1 MKMEN
6 KYCENCF
13 NDDLDKYITDKFGG
27 IYCDNECME
36 QSWIDKN
43 KELEVISVR
52 YYETRRG
59 LGYECKTNYKG
70 ISIWND
76 GHGGQTYLNFDLR
89 DKSFNPKDYEEMTE
103 GSLEELINDYEYK
116 KQ

>member
-1 MKMEN
+1 MNIRSINMMNIYLKTNQNNNKMEN

-43 KELEVISVR
+43 EECINNDL
-52 YYETRRG
+52 YE
-59 LGYECKTNYKG
+59 K
-70 ISIWND
+70 
-76 GHGGQTYLNFDLR
+76 LN
-89 DKSFNPKDYEEMTE
+89 
-103 GSLEELINDYEYK
+103 
-116 KQ
+116 

>member
-1 MKMEN
+1 MNLEYLEKMKVKNLKMLNKMED

-43 KELEVISVR
+43 EECINNDL
-52 YYETRRG
+52 YE
-59 LGYECKTNYKG
+59 K
-70 ISIWND
+70 
-76 GHGGQTYLNFDLR
+76 LN
-89 DKSFNPKDYEEMTE
+89 
-103 GSLEELINDYEYK
+103 
-116 KQ
+116 